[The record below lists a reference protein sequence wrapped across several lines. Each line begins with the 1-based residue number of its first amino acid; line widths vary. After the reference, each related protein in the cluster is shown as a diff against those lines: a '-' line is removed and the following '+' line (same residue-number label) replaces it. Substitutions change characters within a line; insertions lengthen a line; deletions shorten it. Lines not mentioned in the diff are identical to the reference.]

1 VGRPRG
7 RLAVK
12 RVIVP
17 FILAL
22 IAVLLAALTPAATAP
37 PAEAVEEWKNFDAVA
52 DKVWVN
58 KFGGITIEG
67 WADCTQAV
75 EEKYPDAADRPEV
88 VVVNVNWDAIQ
99 YVGRTKVIFAQHGS
113 SIATQC
119 YPGEPGTNRWRTW
132 SPAGEAP
139 WWVYSADGKFAP
151 GPIAVEVQGYG
162 GFGEGEDTVNLEMR
176 SQAVLK
182 AVRYR

>member
-1 VGRPRG
+1 M
-7 RLAVK
+7 K

-37 PAEAVEEWKNFDAVA
+37 PAEAEEVWKNFDAVA

-75 EEKYPDAADRPEV
+75 EETYPDPTDRPDV

-99 YVGRTKVIFAQHGS
+99 YVGRTKVILAHYVS
-113 SIATQC
+113 EIATQC
-119 YPGEPGTNRWRTW
+119 YPVVPGANRWWTW
-132 SPAGEAP
+132 SPTGQAP

-151 GPIAVEVQGYG
+151 GAVAVEVQGYG
-162 GFGEGEDTVNLEMR
+162 RFVAGEDAVNLIMR
-176 SQAVLK
+176 SQAVIK
-182 AVRYR
+182 AERYR

>member
-1 VGRPRG
+1 M
-7 RLAVK
+7 K

-37 PAEAVEEWKNFDAVA
+37 PAEAEEVWENFDAVA

-75 EEKYPDAADRPEV
+75 EKTTAPADRPDV

-99 YVGRTKVIFAQHGS
+99 YVGRTKVILAQHGS

-151 GPIAVEVQGYG
+151 GWIAVEVHGYG
-162 GFGEGEDTVNLEMR
+162 RFVAGEDAVNLIMR
-176 SQAVLK
+176 SQAVIK
-182 AVRYR
+182 AERYR

>member
-1 VGRPRG
+1 
-7 RLAVK
+7 VK

-37 PAEAVEEWKNFDAVA
+37 PAEAEEVWKNFDAVA

-75 EEKYPDAADRPEV
+75 EETYPDPTDRPDV
-88 VVVNVNWDAIQ
+88 VYVNVDWDAIQ
-99 YVGRTKVIFAQHGS
+99 YVGRTKAIHAHHGS

-119 YPGEPGTNRWRTW
+119 YPWVPGANRWRTW
-132 SPAGEAP
+132 SPSGQAP
-139 WWVYSADGKFAP
+139 WWEYSADGKFAP
-151 GPIAVEVQGYG
+151 GTIAVEVQGYG
-162 GFGEGEDTVNLEMR
+162 EFGDGEDTVNFIAR
-176 SQAVLK
+176 WQAVLK